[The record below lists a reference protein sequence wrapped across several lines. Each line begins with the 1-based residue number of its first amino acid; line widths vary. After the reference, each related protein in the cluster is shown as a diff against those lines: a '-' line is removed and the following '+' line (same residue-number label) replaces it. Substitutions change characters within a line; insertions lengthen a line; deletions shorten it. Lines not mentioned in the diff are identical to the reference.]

1 MPAANGE
8 EVPRAYLVKAPGK
21 MATEEEIKNYVA
33 ERLSKYKRLEGGVV
47 FLDALPRN
55 ANGKLL
61 KRILRDEVKRQGSSK
76 L

>member
-1 MPAANGE
+1 M
-8 EVPRAYLVKAPGK
+8 KAPGK